1 MESSKCFFHLCFCIL
16 PCEFVLSV
24 LLLCWL
30 TITARLLTVTCT
42 ENVQFVF
49 IKCASSKSLS
59 VFHLSLLPF
68 VRPSSRWDFVVCANR
83 CNTITTIWLSGAT
96 DNVERAL
103 QEPHHR
109 ETDGQYSCSLL
120 QPESK
125 CDRTSEC
132 VFARVCVCAC
142 VVERI

>member
-1 MESSKCFFHLCFCIL
+1 MNIQKYPKLSQRRPMESSKRFFHLCFCIL
-16 PCEFVLSV
+16 PFEFVYSV

-49 IKCASSKSLS
+49 IKCASSKSTER
-59 VFHLSLLPF
+59 FPF
-68 VRPSSRWDFVVCANR
+68 VPFAICKSSSRCDFVVCANR
-83 CNTITTIWLSGAT
+83 CNTITSIWLSGAT

-120 QPESK
+120 
-125 CDRTSEC
+125 
-132 VFARVCVCAC
+132 
-142 VVERI
+142 